1 MNRKPAIFLMLLAA
15 AGFASAKPKHPSLP
29 EAFETAK
36 TVHVEA
42 RDARDITDI
51 SLDPQTRNSIL
62 DVQDAIEKWGR
73 YSLSRSRHD
82 ADLILVLYKGR
93 LTRDPNNTTGTLG
106 TPRGSSGPII
116 GHSPIQNPADASQGS
131 NEGTINDGFTQQ
143 KDELK
148 VYTLDPNG
156 KLKNLLW
163 HNEQVR
169 GLDTPNLILLQQL
182 EIDIDKAY
190 PTPSPTKQST
200 P

>member
-1 MNRKPAIFLMLLAA
+1 MTPTSF
-15 AGFASAKPKHPSLP
+15 
-29 EAFETAK
+29 
-36 TVHVEA
+36 
-42 RDARDITDI
+42 
-51 SLDPQTRNSIL
+51 
-62 DVQDAIEKWGR
+62 
-73 YSLSRSRHD
+73 
-82 ADLILVLYKGR
+82 LYKGR

-116 GHSPIQNPADASQGS
+116 GHSPIQNPADASQAS
-131 NEGTINDGFTQQ
+131 NDGTINDGFTQQ